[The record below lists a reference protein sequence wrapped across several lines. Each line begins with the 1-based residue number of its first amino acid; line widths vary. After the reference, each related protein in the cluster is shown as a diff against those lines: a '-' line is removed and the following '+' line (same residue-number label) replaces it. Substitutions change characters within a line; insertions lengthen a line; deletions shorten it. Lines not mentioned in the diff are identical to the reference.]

1 MDASKVQR
9 LENEVKLFPYENL
22 FPKIHPSVF
31 LASGVKIIG
40 DVEIGADSSIWYNV
54 VIRGDVHYVKIGK
67 MTNIQDLS
75 MLHVTNGRYPL
86 NIGNKVTVGHSVKL
100 HGCTLK
106 DICLIGIGAI
116 VLDGAVVEENSMV
129 AAGAVVKPNFIVPS
143 GKIVA
148 GIPARVVRD
157 LTSEEIEDL
166 TKSALRY
173 KKYSEITVSSFKN
186 ID

>member
-54 VIRGDVHYVKIGK
+54 VIRGDVHYVKIGE

-75 MLHVTNGRYPL
+75 MLHVTNGR
-86 NIGNKVTVGHSVKL
+86 
-100 HGCTLK
+100 
-106 DICLIGIGAI
+106 
-116 VLDGAVVEENSMV
+116 
-129 AAGAVVKPNFIVPS
+129 
-143 GKIVA
+143 
-148 GIPARVVRD
+148 
-157 LTSEEIEDL
+157 
-166 TKSALRY
+166 
-173 KKYSEITVSSFKN
+173 
-186 ID
+186 